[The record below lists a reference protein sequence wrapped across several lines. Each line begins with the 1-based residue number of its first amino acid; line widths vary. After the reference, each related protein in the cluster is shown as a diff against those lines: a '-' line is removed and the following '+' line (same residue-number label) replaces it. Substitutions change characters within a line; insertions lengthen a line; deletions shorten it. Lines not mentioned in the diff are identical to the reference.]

1 MSDVCDNKSVGML
14 VWKEGSLLMIE
25 RKKYPFGFAPPAGHV
40 DSDSSFE
47 SAAIRE
53 LLEETGLKTKN
64 FQLLTE
70 GRKDTSCRRGGTW
83 HYWKIYKMKVEGDLI
98 QNIHESKQIKWFS
111 KNEMQKLARRTQQ
124 YIDGRISEE
133 EWQASPGIEVVW
145 YEWLTK
151 LKIIKSI
158 RID

>member
-1 MSDVCDNKSVGML
+1 
-14 VWKEGSLLMIE
+14 
-25 RKKYPFGFAPPAGHV
+25 
-40 DSDSSFE
+40 
-47 SAAIRE
+47 
-53 LLEETGLKTKN
+53 
-64 FQLLTE
+64 
-70 GRKDTSCRRGGTW
+70 
-83 HYWKIYKMKVEGDLI
+83 MKVEGDLI

-111 KNEMQKLARRTQQ
+111 KNEMQKLASRTQQ